1 MTARTYNV
9 FSYPAGFA
17 PGYDQTHPA
26 STQKLR
32 MSCVALAVKQL
43 QQIYPNYG
51 AAASIAANSQ
61 FGIDAYVG
69 PCILPW
75 VYSECR
81 FVKAVQDTTGT
92 FAAILMGPST
102 YSLGGAGNSSLLS
115 DTQFASGGVR
125 LDYDGTTGNLMGLG
139 GTTSPFQWVPANAI
153 NIPLRQ
159 PFFLAFCYRENGP
172 ACFVLRNLLTG
183 ALRAE
188 PSSANNTTLGSTASA
203 MAYCLGGSRFNAEG
217 GDEKFNCAMFSG
229 DYLGLE
235 TLVKW
240 SEDPWAFWYPRGSR
254 TRRQKGGAII
264 FQILRPDTDASI
276 SDWSDQSGGTTTI
289 FNSID
294 ESSASDADLVRSPSP
309 PNSSVAR
316 FRLSDPTTGKILAQP
331 VVVAYRFRK
340 TTPSGQTLVVSLKQG
355 TTLIASWTHT
365 GAGLTETFQTVEQT
379 LTTPQFASISDLNDL
394 FIEFQAS

>member
-1 MTARTYNV
+1 MPGRSYNT

-17 PGYDQTHPA
+17 PGYDPAHLA
-26 STQKLR
+26 STQNLR
-32 MSCVALAVKQL
+32 LSCVAMAVKQVR
-43 QQIYPNYG
+43 QIYPNYG
-51 AAASIAANSQ
+51 VTASIAANSQ
-61 FGIDAYVG
+61 FGMDAYVG

-102 YSLGGAGNSSLLS
+102 YSLGGASNSSLLA

-125 LDYDGTTGNLMGLG
+125 FDYDGTDGHLMALG
-139 GTTSPFQWVPANAI
+139 GTTSPFSWNPANPI

-159 PFFLAFCYRENGP
+159 PFFVALCYRENGP

-188 PSSANNTTLGSTASA
+188 PSGANNSTLGSTSGTNC
-203 MAYCLGGSRFNAEG
+203 YCLGGSRFNAEG

-235 TLVKW
+235 ALVKW

-254 TRRQKGGAII
+254 TRKQKSSAVAVE
-264 FQILRPDTDASI
+264 ILRPDADSSI
-276 SDWSDQSGGTTTI
+276 SDWTNQAGGATGI
-289 FNSID
+289 FGTID
-294 ESSASDADLVRSPSP
+294 EATFDDADYIQSPLP
-309 PNSSVAR
+309 PSGSVAR
-316 FRLSDPTTGKILAQP
+316 FRLSDPTAGYTLANP
-331 VVVAYRFRK
+331 VVVSYRFK
-340 TTPSGQTLVVSLKQG
+340 KDNTNDQSLTVSLKQG

-365 GAGLTETFQTVEQT
+365 GAGLTQSFQTVDQT
-379 LTTPQFASISDLNDL
+379 LTAPQFASITDFNDL
-394 FIEFQAS
+394 FVEFQAS